1 MRTFIGTMMVVLL
14 LACSLQAEQ
23 VLFSTD
29 FNEDAVGGQPALAV
43 IDATEPDR
51 IRVVDESVHPFGA
64 AGKHSLQVIK
74 EMENEKTPRVSW
86 KFEDCSKGTLTFK
99 AAMPRSD
106 EVPNPLLSVF
116 LFRNTISHMGP
127 YLAFTPTT
135 CIVRDKDQEKDMK
148 VLPVSWNTEEP
159 FNVKIRFVENNTY
172 SLEINGKP
180 FPDATTR
187 FPFYDEDASPVNT
200 LQFAIAD
207 RNIANSRAF
216 VDDVELRSE

>member
-1 MRTFIGTMMVVLL
+1 MLVVLL
-14 LACSLQAEQ
+14 LLCSLQAGQ

-64 AGKHSLQVIK
+64 TEKHSLQVTK
-74 EMENEKTPRVSW
+74 ETENEKIPRVSW
-86 KFEDCSKGTLTFK
+86 KFEDCPKGTLTFK

-106 EVPNPLLSVF
+106 EFPNPLLSVF
-116 LFRNTISHMGP
+116 LFRDAISHMGP
-127 YLAFTPTT
+127 YLTFTPTT
-135 CIVRDKDQEKDMK
+135 IIVRDKEQEKDMK

-159 FNVKIRFVENNTY
+159 FNVKIRFFENKTY
-172 SLEINGKP
+172 SLEINGEP

-187 FPFYDEDASPVNT
+187 FPFYDEDALPVNT
-200 LQFAIAD
+200 LQFAVAD
-207 RNIANSRAF
+207 RNAANSCSF